1 MIEVDPMDYSKFC
14 IYHVDHPYDTI
25 YRFMAIFRQTEKMT
39 HLPFIIYCWWRSK
52 SSLFVKQPE
61 FVVFGLLSIL
71 LF

>member
-39 HLPFIIYCWWRSK
+39 HLPFIFIVGGVLSHPYI
-52 SSLFVKQPE
+52 LYF
-61 FVVFGLLSIL
+61 VFGLLSIL
-71 LF
+71 LFLTK

>member
-39 HLPFIIYCWWRSK
+39 HLPFIFI
-52 SSLFVKQPE
+52 VGG
-61 FVVFGLLSIL
+61 VLSHPYIL
-71 LF
+71 